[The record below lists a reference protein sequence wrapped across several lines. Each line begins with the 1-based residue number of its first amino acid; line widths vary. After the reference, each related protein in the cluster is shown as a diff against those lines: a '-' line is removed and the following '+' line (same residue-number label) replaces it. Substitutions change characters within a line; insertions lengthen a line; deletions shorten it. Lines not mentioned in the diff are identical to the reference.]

1 MSDVKQV
8 NGTNYS
14 LSDNMQAKNVKSM
27 NEDMGYNSMEDL
39 ANTRKFPV
47 EMKGAKR
54 ATQPGADM
62 PKNNRY

>member
-1 MSDVKQV
+1 MSEVKQV
-8 NGTNYS
+8 RGENYS
-14 LSDNMQAKNVKSM
+14 LKDNIQAENVDSM
-27 NEDMGYNSMEDL
+27 NRDMGYNDMSDL
-39 ANTRKFPV
+39 ANTKKFPV